1 MLIRGDVGDPT
12 FCHETVARTLNDLG
26 DINIVVNN
34 AAEQYDWK
42 EITELENDQLERTFR
57 TNVFSHFY
65 LTKAALPHLHEG
77 DTIIATSSVNA
88 FKGNDT
94 LIDYTATKG
103 AIQGLVRSLAMS
115 LMDRG
120 IRVNAVAPGPIWT
133 PLIPASFDE
142 EKVAKWMKNGAQP
155 SDSVV
160 SLFQTQGILPK
171 VTTVAAAPEAA
182 KKAAPKA
189 AAKAAPKAAA
199 TATAVADPPEEVA
212 EETPTEEVAEATD
225 EVAAETPAAETPAE
239 DTEETIDEV
248 AAETPAEDA
257 EETTDE
263 VAAETPAE
271 DAAEDASKA
280 AHEDAAE
287 AANEDTEKETSSD

>member
-1 MLIRGDVGDPT
+1 MVRIRLKRVGAKKHP
-12 FCHETVARTLNDLG
+12 FYR
-26 DINIVVNN
+26 IVVADQR
-34 AAEQYDWK
+34 AARDGAFIEQIGTYDPFPDPP
-42 EITELENDQLERTFR
+42 EI
-57 TNVFSHFY
+57 
-65 LTKAALPHLHEG
+65 K
-77 DTIIATSSVNA
+77 I
-88 FKGNDT
+88 
-94 LIDYTATKG
+94 
-103 AIQGLVRSLAMS
+103 
-115 LMDRG
+115 
-120 IRVNAVAPGPIWT
+120 
-133 PLIPASFDE
+133 DE

-212 EETPTEEVAEATD
+212 EETPAEEVAEA
-225 EVAAETPAAETPAE
+225 
-239 DTEETIDEV
+239 
-248 AAETPAEDA
+248 
-257 EETTDE
+257 TDE

>member
-1 MLIRGDVGDPT
+1 MVRIRLKRVGAKKHP
-12 FCHETVARTLNDLG
+12 FYR
-26 DINIVVNN
+26 IVVVDQR
-34 AAEQYDWK
+34 AARDGAFIEQIGTYDPFPDPP
-42 EITELENDQLERTFR
+42 EI
-57 TNVFSHFY
+57 
-65 LTKAALPHLHEG
+65 K
-77 DTIIATSSVNA
+77 I
-88 FKGNDT
+88 
-94 LIDYTATKG
+94 
-103 AIQGLVRSLAMS
+103 
-115 LMDRG
+115 
-120 IRVNAVAPGPIWT
+120 
-133 PLIPASFDE
+133 DE

-212 EETPTEEVAEATD
+212 EETPAEEVAEA
-225 EVAAETPAAETPAE
+225 
-239 DTEETIDEV
+239 
-248 AAETPAEDA
+248 
-257 EETTDE
+257 TDE

-287 AANEDTEKETSSD
+287 AAGEDTEKETSSD

>member
-1 MLIRGDVGDPT
+1 MVRIRLKRVGAKKHP
-12 FCHETVARTLNDLG
+12 FYR
-26 DINIVVNN
+26 IVVVDQR
-34 AAEQYDWK
+34 AARDGAFIEQIGTYDPFPDPP
-42 EITELENDQLERTFR
+42 EI
-57 TNVFSHFY
+57 
-65 LTKAALPHLHEG
+65 K
-77 DTIIATSSVNA
+77 I
-88 FKGNDT
+88 
-94 LIDYTATKG
+94 
-103 AIQGLVRSLAMS
+103 
-115 LMDRG
+115 
-120 IRVNAVAPGPIWT
+120 
-133 PLIPASFDE
+133 DE

-155 SDSVV
+155 SESIV

-182 KKAAPKA
+182 PKAAAKAAPKA

-212 EETPTEEVAEATD
+212 EETPAEEVAEA
-225 EVAAETPAAETPAE
+225 
-239 DTEETIDEV
+239 
-248 AAETPAEDA
+248 
-257 EETTDE
+257 TDE

>member
-1 MLIRGDVGDPT
+1 MVRIRLKRVGAKKHP
-12 FCHETVARTLNDLG
+12 FYR
-26 DINIVVNN
+26 IVVADQR
-34 AAEQYDWK
+34 AARDGAFIEQIGTYDPFPDPP
-42 EITELENDQLERTFR
+42 EI
-57 TNVFSHFY
+57 
-65 LTKAALPHLHEG
+65 K
-77 DTIIATSSVNA
+77 I
-88 FKGNDT
+88 
-94 LIDYTATKG
+94 
-103 AIQGLVRSLAMS
+103 
-115 LMDRG
+115 
-120 IRVNAVAPGPIWT
+120 
-133 PLIPASFDE
+133 DE

-212 EETPTEEVAEATD
+212 EETPAEEVAEATD
-225 EVAAETPAAETPAE
+225 EVAAEA
-239 DTEETIDEV
+239 
-248 AAETPAEDA
+248 
-257 EETTDE
+257 
-263 VAAETPAE
+263 PAE

-287 AANEDTEKETSSD
+287 AAGEDTEKETSSD

>member
-1 MLIRGDVGDPT
+1 MVRIRLKRVGAKKHP
-12 FCHETVARTLNDLG
+12 FYR
-26 DINIVVNN
+26 IVVADQR
-34 AAEQYDWK
+34 AARDGAFIEQIGTYDPFPDPP
-42 EITELENDQLERTFR
+42 EI
-57 TNVFSHFY
+57 
-65 LTKAALPHLHEG
+65 K
-77 DTIIATSSVNA
+77 I
-88 FKGNDT
+88 
-94 LIDYTATKG
+94 
-103 AIQGLVRSLAMS
+103 
-115 LMDRG
+115 
-120 IRVNAVAPGPIWT
+120 
-133 PLIPASFDE
+133 DE

-189 AAKAAPKAAA
+189 ATKAAPKAAA

-212 EETPTEEVAEATD
+212 EETPAEEVAEA
-225 EVAAETPAAETPAE
+225 
-239 DTEETIDEV
+239 
-248 AAETPAEDA
+248 
-257 EETTDE
+257 TDE

-287 AANEDTEKETSSD
+287 AAGEDTEKETSSD

>member
-1 MLIRGDVGDPT
+1 MVRIRLKRVGAKKHP
-12 FCHETVARTLNDLG
+12 FYR
-26 DINIVVNN
+26 IVVVDQR
-34 AAEQYDWK
+34 AARDGAFIEQIGTYDPFPDPP
-42 EITELENDQLERTFR
+42 EI
-57 TNVFSHFY
+57 
-65 LTKAALPHLHEG
+65 K
-77 DTIIATSSVNA
+77 I
-88 FKGNDT
+88 
-94 LIDYTATKG
+94 
-103 AIQGLVRSLAMS
+103 
-115 LMDRG
+115 
-120 IRVNAVAPGPIWT
+120 
-133 PLIPASFDE
+133 DE

-189 AAKAAPKAAA
+189 ATKAAPKAAA

-212 EETPTEEVAEATD
+212 EETPAEEVAEA
-225 EVAAETPAAETPAE
+225 
-239 DTEETIDEV
+239 
-248 AAETPAEDA
+248 
-257 EETTDE
+257 TDE

-287 AANEDTEKETSSD
+287 AAGEDTEKETSSD

>member
-1 MLIRGDVGDPT
+1 MVRIRLKRVGAKKHP
-12 FCHETVARTLNDLG
+12 FYR
-26 DINIVVNN
+26 IVVVDQR
-34 AAEQYDWK
+34 AARDGAFIEQIGTYDPFPDPP
-42 EITELENDQLERTFR
+42 EI
-57 TNVFSHFY
+57 
-65 LTKAALPHLHEG
+65 K
-77 DTIIATSSVNA
+77 I
-88 FKGNDT
+88 
-94 LIDYTATKG
+94 
-103 AIQGLVRSLAMS
+103 
-115 LMDRG
+115 
-120 IRVNAVAPGPIWT
+120 
-133 PLIPASFDE
+133 DE

-182 KKAAPKA
+182 KKATPKA

-212 EETPTEEVAEATD
+212 EETPAEEVAEATD
-225 EVAAETPAAETPAE
+225 EVAAETPAA
-239 DTEETIDEV
+239 DTEETI
-248 AAETPAEDA
+248 
-257 EETTDE
+257 DE

>member
-1 MLIRGDVGDPT
+1 MVRIRLKRVGAKKHP
-12 FCHETVARTLNDLG
+12 FYR
-26 DINIVVNN
+26 IVVIDQR
-34 AAEQYDWK
+34 AARDSAFIEQIGTYDPFPDPP
-42 EITELENDQLERTFR
+42 EI
-57 TNVFSHFY
+57 
-65 LTKAALPHLHEG
+65 K
-77 DTIIATSSVNA
+77 I
-88 FKGNDT
+88 
-94 LIDYTATKG
+94 
-103 AIQGLVRSLAMS
+103 
-115 LMDRG
+115 
-120 IRVNAVAPGPIWT
+120 
-133 PLIPASFDE
+133 DE

-171 VTTVAAAPEAA
+171 VTTGAAAPEAA

-212 EETPTEEVAEATD
+212 EETPAEEVAEA
-225 EVAAETPAAETPAE
+225 
-239 DTEETIDEV
+239 
-248 AAETPAEDA
+248 
-257 EETTDE
+257 TDE

-287 AANEDTEKETSSD
+287 AAGEDTEKETSSD

>member
-1 MLIRGDVGDPT
+1 MVRIRLKRVGAKKHP
-12 FCHETVARTLNDLG
+12 FYR
-26 DINIVVNN
+26 IVVVDQR
-34 AAEQYDWK
+34 AARDGAFIEQIGTYDPFPDPP
-42 EITELENDQLERTFR
+42 EI
-57 TNVFSHFY
+57 
-65 LTKAALPHLHEG
+65 K
-77 DTIIATSSVNA
+77 I
-88 FKGNDT
+88 
-94 LIDYTATKG
+94 
-103 AIQGLVRSLAMS
+103 
-115 LMDRG
+115 
-120 IRVNAVAPGPIWT
+120 
-133 PLIPASFDE
+133 DE

-171 VTTVAAAPEAA
+171 VPTVAAAPEAA
-182 KKAAPKA
+182 P
-189 AAKAAPKAAA
+189 KAAPKAAA

-212 EETPTEEVAEATD
+212 EETPAEEVAEAT
-225 EVAAETPAAETPAE
+225 
-239 DTEETIDEV
+239 DEV